1 MIRER
6 QNPLETGEVASDD
19 ERNVDEQLDEAMTLR
34 DEAERRPPLEN
45 HTNNT
50 RVEPRDASEPPDLP
64 KRE

>member
-6 QNPLETGEVASDD
+6 QNPLEPGEVASED
-19 ERNVDEQLDEAMTLR
+19 ERNVDEQLDEVMHQR
-34 DEAERRPPLEN
+34 EQAERRPPLEN

-50 RVEPRDASEPPDLP
+50 VVEPRDASDPPDLP